1 MHISRTTITYI
12 AIGIVV
18 LGIIAYFLMGRTSDL
33 PTISVSGVA
42 PTSEAQA
49 TFISLAAQ
57 LEPISFDGRILSD
70 PRFTALQDIHT
81 SIVPETQGRT
91 DPFAPLAGVAASQ

>member
-1 MHISRTTITYI
+1 MHISRTTTIYI
-12 AIGIVV
+12 ALGIVV
-18 LGIIAYFLMGRTSDL
+18 LGIVAYFFMGRTNEL
-33 PTISVSGVA
+33 PTVSISGVA

-81 SIVPETQGRT
+81 GIVPETQGRT
-91 DPFAPLAGVAASQ
+91 DPFAPLAGVAASR